1 MLFFPLPDAAVRQY
15 IDSNTVF
22 QEWLRVRAQA
32 GKYSGGMYFKKQGD
46 YEYLVKTNLRNRQQ
60 RIGPRSLETENIHAT
75 FHAAKDQVQTRLD
88 AISQELKTCERLN
101 KAVQVG
107 RVPNT
112 VVDILQKLQAL
123 GLHEHFVVVG
133 THALYAYE
141 AAASV
146 RMVASALATQDIDL
160 LWDARKR
167 VRFVADMD
175 QLGLSMLDILQQ
187 VDKSFERKE
196 GQNETAINAQGFEV
210 DFLPPRGLPPRPPR
224 RARPVRRL
232 PNGPPPRQP
241 TTRHCP
247 RCAFITRTRCVR
259 KPGRCW
265 MKLKRPAIRKGT
277 TKRLPT
283 WSPSWCRRAW
293 TGISCVRCSAPRSV
307 SWPSS
312 RPSWG

>member
-46 YEYLVKTNLRNRQQ
+46 YEYLVKTNLLNRQQ
-60 RIGPRSLETENIHAT
+60 RIGPRSPETENIHAV
-75 FHAAKDQVQTRLD
+75 FHAAKEQTQTRLD
-88 AISQELKTCERLN
+88 AIGQELKQCERLN
-101 KAVQVG
+101 KALQVG

-146 RMVASALATQDIDL
+146 RIVASALATQDIDL

-175 QLGLSMLDILQQ
+175 RLGLSMLDILQQ

-196 GQNETAINAQGFEV
+196 GQNETAINARGFEV
-210 DFLPPRGLPPRPPR
+210 DFLR
-224 RARPVRRL
+224 
-232 PNGPPPRQP
+232 RQP
-241 TTRHCP
+241 VDGDPHPFRLSADEGDLWPVQALRAHMLTNAPVLEQMVVSAAGRMALMRTVAAP
-247 RCAFITRTRCVR
+247 DFVAFKQWLALQTQRDA
-259 KPGRCW
+259 G
-265 MKLKRPAIRKGT
+265 KRRRDANQAAT
-277 TKRLPT
+277 VQRLLDE
-283 WSPSWCRRAW
+283 
-293 TGISCVRCSAPRSV
+293 GLLLGHEV
-307 SWPSS
+307 
-312 RPSWG
+312 GF

>member
-210 DFLPPRGLPPRPPR
+210 DFLR
-224 RARPVRRL
+224 RQAMDGDPHPFRLSADEGDLWPVQAL
-232 PNGPPPRQP
+232 
-241 TTRHCP
+241 
-247 RCAFITRTRCVR
+247 
-259 KPGRCW
+259 
-265 MKLKRPAIRKGT
+265 
-277 TKRLPT
+277 
-283 WSPSWCRRAW
+283 RAHVL
-293 TGISCVRCSAPRSV
+293 TSAPVFEQMVVASTGRMALMRTV
-307 SWPSS
+307 APVDFVAFKKWLALQTQ
-312 RPSWG
+312 RDAGKRRRDATQAEMVQGLLDEGLLLG

>member
-60 RIGPRSLETENIHAT
+60 RIGPRSLETENIHDT

-101 KAVQVG
+101 NAVQVG

-210 DFLPPRGLPPRPPR
+210 DFLR
-224 RARPVRRL
+224 RQAMDGDPHPFRLSADEGDLWPVQAL
-232 PNGPPPRQP
+232 
-241 TTRHCP
+241 
-247 RCAFITRTRCVR
+247 
-259 KPGRCW
+259 
-265 MKLKRPAIRKGT
+265 
-277 TKRLPT
+277 
-283 WSPSWCRRAW
+283 RAHVL
-293 TGISCVRCSAPRSV
+293 TSAPVFEQMVVASTGRMALMRTV
-307 SWPSS
+307 APVDFVAFKKWLALQTQ
-312 RPSWG
+312 RDAGKRRRDATQAEMVQGLLDEGLLLG